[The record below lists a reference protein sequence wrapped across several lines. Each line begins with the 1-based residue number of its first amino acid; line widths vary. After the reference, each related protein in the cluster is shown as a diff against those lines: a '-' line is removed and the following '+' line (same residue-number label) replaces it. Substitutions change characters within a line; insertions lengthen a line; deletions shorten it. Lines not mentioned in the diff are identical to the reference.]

1 MWWWSKRRGDAEL
14 QSLKAAYDTLTKA
27 HQMLQAHLASVDQK
41 IAAGQRENGLLMAD
55 IATLARENATLKAE
69 GRTRQHTQA
78 PPPPPPDWAQQQAN
92 AQQAYTNA
100 YHNQQAYMNAQHYA
114 RQQQYQDPIAELL
127 RQQEAYR
134 LAQEEQIR
142 REQARQQAQRAGFTK
157 ILGPVKT
164 LEEAKSAFRRLAKA
178 AHPDH
183 GGSTERMA
191 TLNQAMAEA
200 KRVLA

>member
-1 MWWWSKRRGDAEL
+1 MWWWGDRRLKLELEIAREAHTQTRMAYEQMQRDTAVLKQQFDAAAVAVA
-14 QSLKAAYDTLTKA
+14 QLK
-27 HQMLQAHLASVDQK
+27 
-41 IAAGQRENGLLMAD
+41 AD
-55 IATLARENATLKAE
+55 IATLARENAALKAE
-69 GRTRQHTQA
+69 GRARQHTQA
-78 PPPPPPDWAQQQAN
+78 PPPPPPGWAQQRAN
-92 AQQAYTNA
+92 PYT
-100 YHNQQAYMNAQHYA
+100 QYMHP
-114 RQQQYQDPIAELL
+114 DPIAELL

>member
-1 MWWWSKRRGDAEL
+1 MWWWGDRRLKLELKSQVEAHTQTRMAYEQMQRDTAVLKQQFDAAAVVVT
-14 QSLKAAYDTLTKA
+14 QLK
-27 HQMLQAHLASVDQK
+27 
-41 IAAGQRENGLLMAD
+41 AD
-55 IATLARENATLKAE
+55 IATLARENAALKAE
-69 GRTRQHTQA
+69 GRARQHTQA
-78 PPPPPPDWAQQQAN
+78 PPPPPPGWAQQQAN

-142 REQARQQAQRAGFTK
+142 REQTRQQAQRAGFTK

>member
-1 MWWWSKRRGDAEL
+1 MWWWGDRRLKLELESQIEAHTQTRMAYERMQRDTAVLKQQFDAAAVVVS
-14 QSLKAAYDTLTKA
+14 QLK
-27 HQMLQAHLASVDQK
+27 
-41 IAAGQRENGLLMAD
+41 AD
-55 IATLARENATLKAE
+55 IATLARENAALKAE
-69 GRTRQHTQA
+69 GRARQHTQA
-78 PPPPPPDWAQQQAN
+78 PPPPPPGWAQQQAN

-100 YHNQQAYMNAQHYA
+100 YHNQQRANPYAQYMHP
-114 RQQQYQDPIAELL
+114 DPIAELL